1 MASDQSATPSAQAG
15 GLTFEVDRF
24 DWAAPDRIEVIGR
37 WYGLRGHRF
46 MRPVLDVSAGEDQRR
61 LLALLEHKPWAAE
74 EGEEWVAAFPWK
86 GEPLDFDDAELA
98 LAPSIAVE
106 LEPPRAPGGKKRKP
120 APDAKRT
127 HAAPSRPDGRTLDRL
142 ERELAA
148 AQEDREQLRAEVS
161 LLEGRL
167 AAERDAA
174 ERREAH
180 RASRE
185 ERAAAEERDAAIA
198 ERDAAR
204 AERDEARR
212 AALEARDRL
221 KALRVGGHR
230 RWRRARAGRARRAP
244 ARRGHRRPRP
254 ARRRARHDRRA
265 GAPAG
270 ARARAG
276 PARAPEGRDRGQEGR
291 EHPAQGRDGQGEGR
305 PRRGH
310 RPGRARG
317 RAGRARVRP
326 RPGDLGRGAAHAP
339 GAADRDGAARRAR
352 QPARAAGLA
361 RARARGAGADRA
373 RAGAARAAERLAL
386 AGDGRDGALELARR
400 ERALEALGDAPVA
413 TDHERPRLG
422 RQAPRAD
429 LRAGSPC

>member
-1 MASDQSATPSAQAG
+1 MASDQSATPSTKAG

-74 EGEEWVAAFPWK
+74 EGEEWIAAFPWK

-106 LEPPRAPGGKKRKP
+106 LDPPRAPGGRKRKA

-127 HAAPSRPDGRTLDRL
+127 HAAPARPDGRTLDRL

-185 ERAAAEERDAAIA
+185 ERAAAEERDEAIA

-204 AERDEARR
+204 AERDEARQ
-212 AALEARDRL
+212 AAVEARERL
-221 KALRVGGHR
+221 QALRGRSSTADGDAHE
-230 RWRRARAGRARRAP
+230 RAERAERQRDEATAAHAR
-244 ARRGHRRPRP
+244 

-276 PARAPEGRDRGQEGR
+276 PPRAPEGRDARPSGPR
-291 EHPAQGRDGQGEGR
+291 ASSAR
-305 PRRGH
+305 PRRRRRRPTGRSPPRGPSARPRASSGSRPARRRRPPRCRPRRAGRGPRPRCRTCPPA
-310 RPGRARG
+310 RPGRRPWLARG
-317 RAGRARVRP
+317 
-326 RPGDLGRGAAHAP
+326 
-339 GAADRDGAARRAR
+339 
-352 QPARAAGLA
+352 LA
-361 RARARGAGADRA
+361 V
-373 RAGAARAAERLAL
+373 LAL
-386 AGDGRDGALELARR
+386 IVLVLV
-400 ERALEALGDAPVA
+400 LLV
-413 TDHERPRLG
+413 L
-422 RQAPRAD
+422 
-429 LRAGSPC
+429 LNGSL

>member
-46 MRPVLDVSAGEDQRR
+46 MRPVLDVSAGDDQRR

-74 EGEEWVAAFPWK
+74 EGEEWIAAFPWK

-106 LEPPRAPGGKKRKP
+106 LEPPRAPGGRKRRP

-127 HAAPSRPDGRTLDRL
+127 HAAPARPDGRTLDRL

-148 AQEDREQLRAEVS
+148 AQEDREQLRAEVA

-185 ERAAAEERDAAIA
+185 ERAAAEERDEAIA

-204 AERDEARR
+204 AERDEARQ
-212 AALEARDRL
+212 AAVEARERVR
-221 KALRVGGHR
+221 ALRGRSSAADGEAHE
-230 RWRRARAGRARRAP
+230 RAERAERQ
-244 ARRGHRRPRP
+244 
-254 ARRRARHDRRA
+254 
-265 GAPAG
+265 
-270 ARARAG
+270 
-276 PARAPEGRDRGQEGR
+276 RDE
-291 EHPAQGRDGQGEGR
+291 AT
-305 PRRGH
+305 
-310 RPGRARG
+310 
-317 RAGRARVRP
+317 
-326 RPGDLGRGAAHAP
+326 AAHAEL
-339 GAADRDGAARRAR
+339 AAERDTIAEQERLLEREREQARRAR
-352 QPARAAGLA
+352 QKAETEAEK
-361 RARARGAGADRA
+361 ADRA
-373 RAGAARAAERLAL
+373 ESNARAEREAARVARESTRAQATSAAVPPTPRGPRAATALPDVPAGPPGPPAWLARGLAL
-386 AGDGRDGALELARR
+386 LALIVLV
-400 ERALEALGDAPVA
+400 LVLLV
-413 TDHERPRLG
+413 L
-422 RQAPRAD
+422 
-429 LRAGSPC
+429 LNGSL

>member
-24 DWAAPDRIEVIGR
+24 DWTAPDRIEVIGR

-46 MRPVLDVSAGEDQRR
+46 MRPVLDVSAGDDQRR

-106 LEPPRAPGGKKRKP
+106 LDPPRAPGGKKRKA

-127 HAAPSRPDGRTLDRL
+127 QAAPARPDGRTLDRL

-180 RASRE
+180 RATRE
-185 ERAAAEERDAAIA
+185 ERAAAEERDEAIA

-204 AERDEARR
+204 AERDEARQ
-212 AALEARDRL
+212 AALEARERL
-221 KALRVGGHR
+221 QALR
-230 RWRRARAGRARRAP
+230 
-244 ARRGHRRPRP
+244 
-254 ARRRARHDRRA
+254 
-265 GAPAG
+265 
-270 ARARAG
+270 
-276 PARAPEGRDRGQEGR
+276 
-291 EHPAQGRDGQGEGR
+291 GR
-305 PRRGH
+305 PPPPTATRTSGRSAPSASAT
-310 RPGRARG
+310 RP
-317 RAGRARVRP
+317 P
-326 RPGDLGRGAAHAP
+326 PPMPQLAAE
-339 GAADRDGAARRAR
+339 RDTIAEQERLLEREREQARRAR
-352 QPARAAGLA
+352 QKAEAEAKRAESIQRKAA
-361 RARARGAGADRA
+361 TAKEKADRA
-373 RAGAARAAERLAL
+373 ESTARAEREAARVERESARAQATSAAVPPDA
-386 AGDGRDGALELARR
+386 ARS
-400 ERALEALGDAPVA
+400 ADATAVPDVPA
-413 TDHERPRLG
+413 SPPG
-422 RQAPRAD
+422 PP
-429 LRAGSPC
+429 AGSHAGSRYWR

>member
-1 MASDQSATPSAQAG
+1 MAGDQSSTPSAQAG

-24 DWAAPDRIEVIGR
+24 DWATPDRIEVVGR

-74 EGEEWVAAFPWK
+74 DGEEWVAAFPWK

-106 LEPPRAPGGKKRKP
+106 LDPPRAPGGKKRKVV
-120 APDAKRT
+120 PDAKRT
-127 HAAPSRPDGRTLDRL
+127 QAAPARPDGRTLDRL

-148 AQEDREQLRAEVS
+148 AQEDREQLRAEVT

-167 AAERDAA
+167 AAERAAA

-212 AALEARDRL
+212 AAVEARERL
-221 KALRVGGHR
+221 QAVRSASGPTSGAHERAERAEREREQAQRKAATAKER
-230 RWRRARAGRARRAP
+230 
-244 ARRGHRRPRP
+244 
-254 ARRRARHDRRA
+254 
-265 GAPAG
+265 
-270 ARARAG
+270 
-276 PARAPEGRDRGQEGR
+276 
-291 EHPAQGRDGQGEGR
+291 
-305 PRRGH
+305 
-310 RPGRARG
+310 
-317 RAGRARVRP
+317 
-326 RPGDLGRGAAHAP
+326 
-339 GAADRDGAARRAR
+339 
-352 QPARAAGLA
+352 
-361 RARARGAGADRA
+361 ADRA
-373 RAGAARAAERLAL
+373 EATARAEREAARAERETARTQATSAAVAPAPRGPRTATALPNVPSSPPGPPAWLARGLAVLAL
-386 AGDGRDGALELARR
+386 IVLVLV
-400 ERALEALGDAPVA
+400 LLV
-413 TDHERPRLG
+413 L
-422 RQAPRAD
+422 
-429 LRAGSPC
+429 LNGSL